1 MILER
6 MLVSGIY
13 HPKIMYKN
21 INRKGNEL
29 KAAGLLEDGMK
40 VLDLFE
46 DDDIV
51 KPLAGEIPVE
61 VPVVR
66 RERRVRQSQRRV
78 ATVKVD
84 NEGDSD
90 EDEVEGAR
98 KLTAEDIHEVE
109 ELLKSLCQSIV
120 DEWNRRM
127 VQSPLALATCE
138 VVGKAVPLEND
149 VDLYTEK
156 LRNNLSL
163 ILKELP
169 PDLQERFQVV
179 ELLDGYS
186 SYMEAFRQ
194 LEDNLKVNEIYMQWY
209 RLHLEAGK
217 EEETDS
223 SMRNFADFFECVQ
236 VRCNKKN
243 CVM

>member
-1 MILER
+1 M
-6 MLVSGIY
+6 
-13 HPKIMYKN
+13 
-21 INRKGNEL
+21 
-29 KAAGLLEDGMK
+29 
-40 VLDLFE
+40 
-46 DDDIV
+46 
-51 KPLAGEIPVE
+51 
-61 VPVVR
+61 
-66 RERRVRQSQRRV
+66 
-78 ATVKVD
+78 
-84 NEGDSD
+84 
-90 EDEVEGAR
+90 
-98 KLTAEDIHEVE
+98 HEVE

-138 VVGKAVPLEND
+138 VLGKAIPLEND

-169 PDLQERFQVV
+169 PDLQDRFQVV

-186 SYMEAFRQ
+186 SYMEAFRR

-223 SMRNFADFFECVQ
+223 SRRNFADFFECVQ
-236 VRCNKKN
+236 VRCKN
-243 CVM
+243 NLCNVSKL